1 MYLMYSSFQMGE
13 LWHFRLIRLFI
24 LIFTQMNKK
33 DMPTIEEAKK
43 DIAETEREIEDLER
57 KALANPRL
65 ASWYENMIQE
75 RKDFIRKLK
84 EYYGID

>member
-1 MYLMYSSFQMGE
+1 
-13 LWHFRLIRLFI
+13 
-24 LIFTQMNKK
+24 
-33 DMPTIEEAKK
+33 MPTIEEAKK
-43 DIAETEREIEDLER
+43 DITETEMEIEDLER

-65 ASWYENMIQE
+65 ASWYRNMIQE

>member
-1 MYLMYSSFQMGE
+1 
-13 LWHFRLIRLFI
+13 
-24 LIFTQMNKK
+24 
-33 DMPTIEEAKK
+33 MPTIEEAKK

-84 EYYGID
+84 EYYGIN

>member
-1 MYLMYSSFQMGE
+1 MFPTHLGNVYHDNMCYTLQI
-13 LWHFRLIRLFI
+13 IRLLI

-65 ASWYENMIQE
+65 A
-75 RKDFIRKLK
+75 
-84 EYYGID
+84 G

>member
-1 MYLMYSSFQMGE
+1 
-13 LWHFRLIRLFI
+13 
-24 LIFTQMNKK
+24 MNKK

-43 DIAETEREIEDLER
+43 DIAETEWEIENLER